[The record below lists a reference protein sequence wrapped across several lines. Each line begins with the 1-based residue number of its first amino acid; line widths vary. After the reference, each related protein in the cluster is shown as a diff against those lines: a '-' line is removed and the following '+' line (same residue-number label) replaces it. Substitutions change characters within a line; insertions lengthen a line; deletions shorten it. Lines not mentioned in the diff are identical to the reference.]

1 MKTQLPKIELL
12 NFEGPVLEAT
22 KHHNLYIITDEWK
35 EIISVLMEDEFLDFI
50 DGCFTLVDTKERR
63 WNYGDQHRDARKT
76 SAQIQK
82 FIKLS

>member
-1 MKTQLPKIELL
+1 MKTHLPKIELL

-35 EIISVLMEDEFLDFI
+35 EIISVLMEEEFLDFVDGSFSVI
-50 DGCFTLVDTKERR
+50 DSNGRS
-63 WNYGDQHRDARKT
+63 WNYGDQHRDARQT

-82 FIKLS
+82 FITL